1 MGIALSGVALRSNMA
16 DADIAALVD
25 RLTGQTA
32 VEIARRPM
40 RGEFDIR
47 HPTDVMV
54 LRYAEACL
62 VCNGDIAWPL
72 GADPAHDARPVFEAL
87 GRPEV
92 FMAFCN
98 YESADSYGY
107 ALFEHGRL
115 TRRRWQTCG
124 LGDIDPDVQESGEP
138 TALENR
144 WLQAPFNVRTDPD
157 DPEWHE
163 KVFYQPERRFQV
175 QVPEFWLTRQMLD
188 ELLVERFGV
197 CPWAWGEE
205 PVSRYFR
212 LAPRS

>member
-1 MGIALSGVALRSNMA
+1 MGIALSGVAFRSHMA
-16 DADIAALVD
+16 DADIAALVG

-32 VEIARRPM
+32 VEIAPPM

-62 VCNGDIAWPL
+62 VCNHGIAWPL

-87 GRPEV
+87 
-92 FMAFCN
+92 
-98 YESADSYGY
+98 
-107 ALFEHGRL
+107 GRL

-144 WLQAPFNVRTDPD
+144 WLQAPFDVRTDPD